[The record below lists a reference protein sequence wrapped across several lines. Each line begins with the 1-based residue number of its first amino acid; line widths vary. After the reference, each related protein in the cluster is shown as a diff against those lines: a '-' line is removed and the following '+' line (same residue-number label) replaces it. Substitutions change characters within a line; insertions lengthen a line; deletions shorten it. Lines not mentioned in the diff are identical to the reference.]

1 MNHSRQAIFVHFSM
15 TQLPGTSILESVLKE
30 KESFNQNLHYIFQL
44 GLNISTIFFKNRHIN
59 ISQKYI
65 AIIFLRLLDRRC

>member
-30 KESFNQNLHYIFQL
+30 KESFNQNLHYIFQQ
-44 GLNISTIFFKNRHIN
+44 S
-59 ISQKYI
+59 
-65 AIIFLRLLDRRC
+65 FLKIDI